1 MNDRLSLVGLEVFE
15 LTPRSVG
22 GGAGNRASEI
32 AEWLDAAEERRLDVA
47 NWVVLD
53 DRDVR
58 ALDEQRF
65 QNHTVLINPFTGL
78 RFCDLVAALR
88 VFGRDEADLAMLKS
102 PSTGDLQAL
111 MDMQLQLG
119 LGGGGAHEPVSPRHS
134 SELIPI

>member
-1 MNDRLSLVGLEVFE
+1 MGLEVFE
-15 LTPRSVG
+15 LTPRCVS

-32 AEWLDAAEERRLDVA
+32 ADWLDAAEERRLDVA

-65 QNHTVLINPFTGL
+65 QNHAVQINPYTGL

-88 VFGRDEADLAMLKS
+88 LFGVDEANLAMLKS

-111 MDMQLQLG
+111 LEMQQQLTG
-119 LGGGGAHEPVSPRHS
+119 SAGPHEPVSPRQS
-134 SELIPI
+134 GEWIEQS